1 MYIYKLESMGQVNSR
16 PLFAGELGKEKNT
29 EFKSPKF
36 NSARYSAEE
45 SRSIYVCICVFSS
58 MYMYVYIRV
67 FIYVCIHVYGCVCM
81 CMYVFFFLPFCLFL
95 SIFFFFTNL
104 YFSTVYRLNG

>member
-36 NSARYSAEE
+36 NSAKYSAEE
-45 SRSIYVCICVFSS
+45 SRSIYVCICVFS
-58 MYMYVYIRV
+58 MYV
-67 FIYVCIHVYGCVCM
+67 YVCIHESIHICMYSCVWV
-81 CMYVFFFLPFCLFL
+81 CMYVYVCIFFLSVFFCLFFFQ
-95 SIFFFFTNL
+95 IFIFYSL
-104 YFSTVYRLNG
+104 